1 MNHRRTTVLGG
12 SFALVAL
19 VALTIVAVG
28 AARGSRADTAQAS
41 LPGTGK
47 PTINLGAKSFTEEKV
62 LGQLYKQALEAK
74 GYTVKLNDSFSGAA
88 VADAA
93 IKSGKIDVYPEYT
106 WLVITY
112 VAHQQGKNIKTA
124 QQAWDVANQIEKKQG
139 FKLLK
144 MTPFSDA
151 NAVAVLPAYAK
162 KYNLKSIGDLKKIG
176 NNASGVTYGDAPEN
190 RTLWTG
196 LLGLKG
202 AYGLTNIKFKGLDFG
217 LLFSALAHG
226 SVDAADVFLT
236 AGQLTQYHFTILKDT
251 KNIFG
256 FQNVAP
262 IVSDKLLKA
271 EGPAFAETLNAVDAK
286 LTTKVMI
293 DLNSA
298 VDVKKL
304 DAATVAGAFLKANGL
319 K

>member
-1 MNHRRTTVLGG
+1 MDHRRATVLGG
-12 SFALVAL
+12 SVAAAAL
-19 VALTIVAVG
+19 VALTIAAVG
-28 AARGSRADTAQAS
+28 AARSSRADHAQA
-41 LPGTGK
+41 LPGAGK
-47 PTINLGAKSFTEEKV
+47 PTIRLGAKSFTEELV

-74 GYTVKLNDSFSGAA
+74 GYTVTLNDSFPGAVLA
-88 VADAA
+88 NAA
-93 IKSGKIDVYPEYT
+93 LKSGKIQMYPEYT
-106 WLVITY
+106 WLVITA
-112 VAHQQGKNIKTA
+112 VGGQQGKNIKTP

-139 FKLLK
+139 FMLLP

-162 KYNLKSIGDLKKIG
+162 KWNLKTIGDLKKIG
-176 NNASGVTYGDAPEN
+176 TNASDVTYGDAPEN

-217 LLFSALAHG
+217 LLFAALKNG
-226 SVDAADVFLT
+226 SVDAADVFET
-236 AGQLTQYHFTILKDT
+236 AGQLTQYNFTILKDT

-262 IVSDKLLKA
+262 VVSTKLMQA
-271 EGPAFAETLNAVDAK
+271 QGPAFAQTLNAVSAK
-286 LTTKVMI
+286 LTTNVMI
-293 DLNSA
+293 QLNAA

-304 DAATVAGAFLKANGL
+304 DPADVAGKFLKANGL
-319 K
+319 A

>member
-12 SFALVAL
+12 SIALVVL

-28 AARGSRADTAQAS
+28 AARGSRADTAQAT

-93 IKSGKIDVYPEYT
+93 LKSGKIDVYPEYT

-176 NNASGVTYGDAPEN
+176 KNASGVTYGDAPEN

-286 LTTKVMI
+286 LTTKAMI

>member
-12 SFALVAL
+12 SIALVVL

-28 AARGSRADTAQAS
+28 AARGSRADTAQAA

-176 NNASGVTYGDAPEN
+176 KNASGVTYGDAPEN

-226 SVDAADVFLT
+226 SVNAADVFLT

-286 LTTKVMI
+286 LTTKAMI

>member
-12 SFALVAL
+12 SVALVVL

-28 AARGSRADTAQAS
+28 AARGSRADTAQAT

-93 IKSGKIDVYPEYT
+93 LKSGKIDVYPEYT

-176 NNASGVTYGDAPEN
+176 KNASGVTYGDAPEN

-286 LTTKVMI
+286 LTTKAMI

-304 DAATVAGAFLKANGL
+304 DAATVASAFLKANGL